1 MRWHEVIHLRVID
14 QEYERLI
21 PIFTQLLE
29 EIREKENCLKVK
41 LFKRAQI
48 ETDVCFHLLHESD
61 NAEDTGSAVGL
72 RLADALKQFGM
83 VNHTVWTQI
92 DQMSDPITGG

>member
-14 QEYERLI
+14 QEYDRLL

-29 EIREKENCLKVK
+29 EIQEKERCLKVK

-48 ETDVCFHLLHESD
+48 ETDVCLYLLHES
-61 NAEDTGSAVGL
+61 NNVEVVGSAVGL
-72 RLADALKQFGM
+72 RLVEALKPFGM
-83 VNHTVWTQI
+83 VNHTVWTHI
-92 DQMSDPITGG
+92 DQAPT

>member
-14 QEYERLI
+14 QEYDRLI

-29 EIREKENCLKVK
+29 EIREKESCLKVK

-48 ETDVCFHLLHESD
+48 ETDVCLQLLHES
-61 NAEDTGSAVGL
+61 NNTEVAGSPVGL
-72 RLADALKQFGM
+72 RLTEALKPFGM

-92 DQMSDPITGG
+92 DQIPTR